1 MAQVLLAFAD
11 NILRLVD
18 LDGPHP
24 QLDRRRSRRV
34 RLREPLPCAGSG
46 FDGAGALWLAFL
58 LPDPWPAIARAG
70 NARGQAAPRVDSG
83 IF

>member
-1 MAQVLLAFAD
+1 
-11 NILRLVD
+11 
-18 LDGPHP
+18 
-24 QLDRRRSRRV
+24 V

-58 LPDPWPAIARAG
+58 LPDPWPAIARVDSG
-70 NARGQAAPRVDSG
+70 NAARTAPRVDSG

>member
-1 MAQVLLAFAD
+1 
-11 NILRLVD
+11 
-18 LDGPHP
+18 
-24 QLDRRRSRRV
+24 V